1 MSFPRA
7 DHPEE
12 KWSSSKTGQYHGNK
26 TRENEQKRRDLG
38 GRPQSS
44 NSGVFFDNLGN
55 RKQETGKQ
63 HRPSMSI
70 SEHTRYLSRAEAP
83 VFNKSPVSD
92 NNHGNIPIWGLDSAL
107 AQSTLSTSNTDTFLF
122 LIYAKQLLLLLGYKS
137 GKPNRRNKL
146 PNYSNPGQRSP
157 RLG

>member
-44 NSGVFFDNLGN
+44 NSGVFSDNLGN
-55 RKQETGKQ
+55 RKQKTGKQ
-63 HRPSMSI
+63 ENSIALLCRYPSI
-70 SEHTRYLSRAEAP
+70 
-83 VFNKSPVSD
+83 
-92 NNHGNIPIWGLDSAL
+92 LD
-107 AQSTLSTSNTDTFLF
+107 
-122 LIYAKQLLLLLGYKS
+122 I
-137 GKPNRRNKL
+137 
-146 PNYSNPGQRSP
+146 
-157 RLG
+157 